1 MIPQRD
7 TEVAPCAVQVREI
20 EIEADREQRAK
31 APRSNTLARVVSLL
45 LTAVVALPAW
55 AETTILNVSYDPTRR
70 FYSALNKEFVRHWRE
85 QRGETV
91 TVHQSHG
98 GSGAQARAVTYGLD
112 ADVVTL
118 ALAYDIDVISQKA
131 GLLPKDWQGR
141 LPQNSTPYTSTVVF
155 LVRKG
160 NPKQI
165 RDWPDLIQ
173 EGVTIITPNPK
184 TSGSARWNYLAAWG
198 YALRA
203 NNNDEAK
210 AREYLGRLYKNAPVL
225 DTGSRGATVTFTRRA
240 LGDVLINWE
249 NELLLVANDIYP
261 GEFEIVVP
269 SVSVLAE
276 PPVAIVDNVVDRRR
290 TRDVAEAYLRFLYTP
305 NGQELAGRFYF
316 RPRSQEVTA
325 KYKERFANLDLISIE
340 KFGGWEQTHKIHF
353 ADGGIFDQIYI
364 PGR

>member
-1 MIPQRD
+1 MPIKTGGGFLP
-7 TEVAPCAVQVREI
+7 AI
-20 EIEADREQRAK
+20 
-31 APRSNTLARVVSLL
+31 LL
-45 LTAVVALPAW
+45 LLGFSSPAW
-55 AETTILNVSYDPTRR
+55 PEPTLLNASYEPTRR
-70 FYSALNKEFVRHWRE
+70 LYAAVNKEFAAHWKAE
-85 QRGETV
+85 RGQAV
-91 TVHQSHG
+91 TVYQSHG
-98 GSGAQARAVTYGLD
+98 GSGAQARAVSFGLE

-118 ALAYDIDVISQKA
+118 ALAYDIDAISERA
-131 GLLPKDWQGR
+131 GLLPKDWQQR
-141 LPQNSTPYTSTVVF
+141 LPENSAPYTSTVAF

-165 RDWPDLIQ
+165 KDWQDLVRP
-173 EGVTIITPNPK
+173 GVGIVTPNPK

-276 PPVAIVDNVVDRRR
+276 PPVAIVDKVVDRRE

-316 RPRSQEVTA
+316 RPRSQDVAA

-340 KFGGWEQTHKIHF
+340 KFGGWGQAHKTHF

>member
-203 NNNDEAK
+203 NNNDETK
-210 AREYLGRLYKNAPVL
+210 ARQFMARLYGNAPVL
-225 DTGSRGATVTFTRRA
+225 DTGSRGATVTFVRRG

-249 NELLLVANDIYP
+249 NEVLFAAHVIGPND
-261 GEFEIVVP
+261 FEVVVP

-276 PPVAIVDNVVDRRR
+276 PPVAMLDKVVDRRG
-290 TRDVAEAYLRFLYTP
+290 TRQIAEAYLHYLYTP
-305 NGQELAGRFYF
+305 VAQDLAGQFYF
-316 RPRSQEVTA
+316 RPRSPEAVA
-325 KYKERFANLDLISIE
+325 KYPERFPAVEMIPITE
-340 KFGGWEQTHKIHF
+340 FGGWAEAQKKHF
-353 ADGGIFDQIYI
+353 AEGGVFDQIYTS
-364 PGR
+364 R